1 MLDVA
6 CGTGFLVGLDD
17 SERMLEI
24 ARARLPQAEFVRRD
38 VLSLPFPDDSFD
50 RVLTGRFYGHL
61 DERER
66 LTFLAEA
73 RRVAPELV
81 VVDSAL
87 RDEVSPVEVQKRALD
102 DGSRWE
108 VLKRYFTRE
117 TLVNELGGGEV
128 LFADAG
134 SSPCGRSCGSLV
146 ATVRPVAPRA
156 SRRRLAHRPRPP
168 APG

>member
-81 VVDSAL
+81 VVDSA
-87 RDEVSPVEVQKRALD
+87 Q
-102 DGSRWE
+102 
-108 VLKRYFTRE
+108 
-117 TLVNELGGGEV
+117 
-128 LFADAG
+128 
-134 SSPCGRSCGSLV
+134 
-146 ATVRPVAPRA
+146 
-156 SRRRLAHRPRPP
+156 
-168 APG
+168 